1 MSVPDLSSGD
11 GEVDLRIIAKEV
23 ASIASCR
30 DQGAAWLVNP
40 AELRT
45 NVPSWTPRPYNP
57 CDPVALTRGTRLGPD
72 EIVAAL
78 GAGGMGEMGEV
89 YRATD
94 VS

>member
-1 MSVPDLSSGD
+1 
-11 GEVDLRIIAKEV
+11 
-23 ASIASCR
+23 
-30 DQGAAWLVNP
+30 LVNP
-40 AELRT
+40 AELRID
-45 NVPSWTPRPYNP
+45 PALMATPRPYNP

-78 GAGGMGEMGEV
+78 GADGMGGMGEV

>member
-1 MSVPDLSSGD
+1 M
-11 GEVDLRIIAKEV
+11 A
-23 ASIASCR
+23 
-30 DQGAAWLVNP
+30 
-40 AELRT
+40 T
-45 NVPSWTPRPYNP
+45 FRPYNP

-78 GAGGMGEMGEV
+78 GAGGMGMGEV

>member
-1 MSVPDLSSGD
+1 M
-11 GEVDLRIIAKEV
+11 A
-23 ASIASCR
+23 
-30 DQGAAWLVNP
+30 
-40 AELRT
+40 
-45 NVPSWTPRPYNP
+45 TPRPYNA

-78 GAGGMGEMGEV
+78 GAGGMGGMGEV